1 MYLLHICCI
10 KIKKNVSKTC
20 SILEMSPWCDF
31 KSYNWR
37 CLAMSWLVLLAARFL
52 QQTISSL
59 NHPIWMKVCPFSTSC
74 HPFQLSLQAIP
85 PISNAALSSGE
96 ESPFLDQTQLM
107 QNKYFLFI
115 VCCPISPFS
124 NILPPSA
131 TLHRVGLFTQ
141 QLFFS
146 FSAFLFC
153 PSVPV
158 ARDSSAKR
166 YAEEHQ
172 FDQVYTK
179 EMICKR
185 L

>member
-1 MYLLHICCI
+1 MGAVWRFHDWFCLQL
-10 KIKKNVSKTC
+10 
-20 SILEMSPWCDF
+20 DF
-31 KSYNWR
+31 SHFFAIDHFKLKS
-37 CLAMSWLVLLAARFL
+37 
-52 QQTISSL
+52 
-59 NHPIWMKVCPFSTSC
+59 PIWMKVCPFSTSC
-74 HPFQLSLQAIP
+74 HPFQLSLQALP
-85 PISNAALSSGE
+85 PISNAALSAGE

-131 TLHRVGLFTQ
+131 TPHRVGLFAQ

-146 FSAFLFC
+146 FSAFLLC